1 MDTGRSRDSESG
13 LILLAPCYQKLQAR
27 AVPTPCM
34 SQNNGA
40 DNSQI
45 LRSKWAAD
53 ASKGTLRVPHRPLFP
68 ARRSRAAKIQ
78 RVGAEKCLVWTS
90 TGVGHGARYGEYGL
104 RWTFD
109 SILYPG
115 FWRSSHGV
123 LRTVYQCMEHPRE
136 KLRRPFGQGRCTAID
151 EQSQRARSSQQL
163 TKGRCALGPAT
174 QGSLQ
179 LSGPGAQ
186 QRNSATVHAPLT
198 HSLSMRVLTQL
209 YSTALSLAG
218 HDL

>member
-1 MDTGRSRDSESG
+1 
-13 LILLAPCYQKLQAR
+13 
-27 AVPTPCM
+27 M

-136 KLRRPFGQGRCTAID
+136 KLRRPFGQEAA
-151 EQSQRARSSQQL
+151 SSSQ
-163 TKGRCALGPAT
+163 KAGAP
-174 QGSLQ
+174 
-179 LSGPGAQ
+179 SGLRPRGACSFLAQ
-186 QRNSATVHAPLT
+186 VRNSATQQLCMHPSLT
-198 HSLSMRVLTQL
+198 LSACVCSPSCTQL
-209 YSTALSLAG
+209 L
-218 HDL
+218 